1 MSADAKLAK
10 QYGPVHRHSLR
21 ADLERRRDVAIRLAG
36 HDPRQDVAFSGS
48 QPVEGW
54 RWDRFDT
61 AAAGDI
67 GDQGRERGGS
77 KLFSQRRSGSE
88 LMVAGGKLSFGEA
101 QARVLCSGRPRA

>member
-1 MSADAKLAK
+1 M
-10 QYGPVHRHSLR
+10 HRHSLR

-54 RWDRFDT
+54 RRDRFDT

-88 LMVAGGKLSFGEA
+88 LMGRGSPVAGGKLSFGEA